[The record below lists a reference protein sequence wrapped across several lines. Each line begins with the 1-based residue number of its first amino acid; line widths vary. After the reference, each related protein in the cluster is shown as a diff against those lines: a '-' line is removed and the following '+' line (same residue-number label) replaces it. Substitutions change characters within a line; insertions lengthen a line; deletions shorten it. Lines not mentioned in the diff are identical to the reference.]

1 MPENTWSVIT
11 ESFDLLRAAA
21 SAISDINGA
30 DPTPCTEWTVTQV
43 LQHAV
48 GDQLAWA
55 KALGVGAGPSEN
67 PFAPSGRLDGRVDA
81 FTDPA
86 LKVATSPWAG
96 ARPGDDTVLPTQL
109 PQGSLPAP
117 TDRRGLCPR
126 RRRARLGHRRGTWPS
141 PVVDRLPGCSTS
153 PNRPRYHRAPPP
165 VRRLGPPAQPPPG
178 RRHQR
183 RAAALPR
190 AQPEL
195 GRGPV
200 RCGRPSAGPSSRN
213 ARNARKRGSFK
224 LEGHPAK

>member
-81 FTDPA
+81 FIDPA
-86 LKVATSPWAG
+86 LKVATSAWAG

-109 PQGSLPAP
+109 PQGSLSAP
-117 TDRRGLCPR
+117 TAAAACALDAAVHAWDIAVALG
-126 RRRARLGHRRGTWPS
+126 RARLLTDHLAAQL
-141 PVVDRLPGCSTS
+141 LPTA
-153 PNRPRYHRAPPP
+153 RAIIEPL
-165 VRRLGPPAQPPPG
+165 RQFGA
-178 RRHQR
+178 
-183 RAAALPR
+183 
-190 AQPEL
+190 
-195 GRGPV
+195 
-200 RCGRPSAGPSSRN
+200 
-213 ARNARKRGSFK
+213 
-224 LEGHPAK
+224 